1 MIIDARLRPP
11 FAGIENTMIY
21 DLDYVTQFS
30 TIFHQEPSESVKQRS
45 MDLLLKEMDAAGVT
59 KGFAPVRNGINN
71 EDLAAAIKNNA
82 DRFYGFAN
90 VTIAPGEKS
99 ISQNTLDEIDRLVI
113 NGPLTG
119 ISIEPGFF
127 PESCCIDNERIFSVY
142 EKCEKNNI
150 LVIMTS
156 NVYTPDHYSPNRVCN
171 VIKTFPKMR
180 LILVHACMPWTA
192 AACQLAVGHPNLYI
206 SPDCY
211 MLGAPGHRD
220 FIDAANT
227 LIPNQILFG
236 SAYPLVPLKYAV
248 DYYLNCGLREDV
260 IENVMYYNALR
271 ALGEE
276 NIPRINVPYN
286 NLYGA

>member
-11 FAGIENTMIY
+11 FAGIENSMIY
-21 DLDYVTQFS
+21 DAGYTAQFS
-30 TIFHQEPSESVKQRS
+30 RMFRQQPSESVKQRS
-45 MDLLLKEMDAAGVT
+45 MDLLIREMDAANVT

-71 EDLAAAIKNNA
+71 DDLAAAIEKYG

-90 VTIAPGEKS
+90 VTMLPGEKS
-99 ISQNTLDEIDRLVI
+99 ISQESLNEIDRLVI
-113 NGPLTG
+113 NGPLSG
-119 ISIEPGFF
+119 ISMEPGFF
-127 PESCCIDNERIFSVY
+127 SESCCIDNERIFSVY

-150 LVIMTS
+150 PVIMTS
-156 NVYTPDHYSPNRVCN
+156 NVYTPDHFAPNRILN
-171 VIKTFPKMR
+171 VIRTFPKMH
-180 LILVHACMPWTA
+180 LILIHACLPWTA
-192 AACQLAVGHPNLYI
+192 AVCQLAAQHPNLYI

-236 SAYPLVPLKYAV
+236 SAYPLVPLDYAV
-248 DYYLNCGLREDV
+248 NYYLNCGLREDI
-260 IENVMYYNALR
+260 IEYVMYYNALR
-271 ALGEE
+271 ALGEDV
-276 NIPRINVPYN
+276 PRFDVPYN